1 MWINCTAAIVSRLT
15 AADIDILGPV
25 FKGDDTLYLERKRKM
40 ATHRWASARK
50 WNDMVINVKY
60 FGMVAEAV
68 GQGQEEIVLPSSEL
82 DLRQF
87 FVARYPRLQ
96 AMTWKLAVDQEL
108 IEGIVVLQD
117 HAEVVLLPPFA
128 GG

>member
-1 MWINCTAAIVSRLT
+1 VLK
-15 AADIDILGPV
+15 DPKFG
-25 FKGDDTLYLERKRKM
+25 LE
-40 ATHRWASARK
+40 T
-50 WNDMVINVKY
+50 WNPIHKLPQLRNRYEMVIKVKY

-108 IEGIVVLQD
+108 IEGIVVMQD